1 MHTPEGQPGNLY
13 EQVLDHARRE
23 IDEASSKIDDLRR
36 TLRLLEAR
44 VEAAKSVYE
53 SVAARLNLEDEL
65 EDEDKYE
72 EVPYAEAPP
81 PLQEPEPVEAPPPLD
96 EPEPIEAS
104 EPAEAPAAIHEPE
117 VVETPEEETG
127 ADNGPQ
133 SGFPADLVRQ
143 HLEQRARKEEHEDRA
158 EQAEAPATSDTE
170 MDLIRRHLEKKT
182 QSGPGPAAAA
192 PPSEAPAK
200 SEPNPGFPELS
211 EEDRRLIG
219 EHLRRRAEA
228 DRDG

>member
-1 MHTPEGQPGNLY
+1 MPTPEGRPGNLY

-65 EDEDKYE
+65 EDEDSYE

-81 PLQEPEPVEAPPPLD
+81 PLQEPEPVEAPPPLQ
-96 EPEPIEAS
+96 EPEALEATGQ
-104 EPAEAPAAIHEPE
+104 EA
-117 VVETPEEETG
+117 TT
-127 ADNGPQ
+127 DNGPQ

-143 HLEQRARKEEHEDRA
+143 HLEQRARKEEKEV
-158 EQAEAPATSDTE
+158 EVKAPGTSDSE
-170 MDLIRRHLEKKT
+170 MDLIRRHLEKKA
-182 QSGPGPAAAA
+182 QPEAEP
-192 PPSEAPAK
+192 EAPAPQGEEAAK
-200 SEPNPGFPELS
+200 PDSGAGFPELS

>member
-1 MHTPEGQPGNLY
+1 MPTPEGRPGNLY

-72 EVPYAEAPP
+72 EVPYAEAPL
-81 PLQEPEPVEAPPPLD
+81 PLQEPEPVRVPRAPEEPEPMELPPPLQ
-96 EPEPIEAS
+96 
-104 EPAEAPAAIHEPE
+104 EPE
-117 VVETPEEETG
+117 VMEAVEEEPGT
-127 ADNGPQ
+127 DNGPQ

-143 HLEQRARKEEHEDRA
+143 HLEHRAQKEGKEEEV
-158 EQAEAPATSDTE
+158 EAPASSDTE
-170 MDLIRRHLEKKT
+170 MDLIRRHLEKKA
-182 QSGPGPAAAA
+182 QPEAEPAGLEPAASPPPAEAA
-192 PPSEAPAK
+192 TK
-200 SEPNPGFPELS
+200 SDSNAGFPELS
-211 EEDRRLIG
+211 EEDRRLTG